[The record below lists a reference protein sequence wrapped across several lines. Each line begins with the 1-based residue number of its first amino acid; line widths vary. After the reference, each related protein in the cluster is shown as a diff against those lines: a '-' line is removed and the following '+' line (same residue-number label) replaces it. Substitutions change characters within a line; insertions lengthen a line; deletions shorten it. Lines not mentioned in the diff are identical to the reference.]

1 MIQAQISTSGKQAVE
16 EAMRRLA
23 ERLKKGDTQV
33 LVGVPTG
40 SGSYEDGLT
49 IATIAAVNEFGSA
62 DGKIPARPFLHPAIA
77 EGAPMFKRI
86 AELRLPDVI
95 AGKDNLLK
103 ALHQMGTLG
112 VSLVQ
117 QKITDTYTPPN
128 AESTIKAKGSS
139 HPLIDTG
146 ALRQSIDY
154 LVIHSDTEIVEG
166 LQ

>member
-1 MIQAQISTSGKQAVE
+1 MIRVQTTTEGKQAVE
-16 EAMRRLA
+16 LALKQLA
-23 ERLKKGDTQV
+23 ERLQRGDTQV

-62 DGKIPARPFLHPAIA
+62 DGKIPARPFLHPAIRD
-77 EGAPMFKRI
+77 GAPMFKRI

-95 AGKDNLLK
+95 AGKENLLK

-117 QKITDTYTPPN
+117 EKITSIHSPPN
-128 AESTIKAKGSS
+128 AASTIRAKGSS
-139 HPLIDTG
+139 KPLIDTG

-154 LVIHSDTEIVEG
+154 LIIHSDKELTEG
-166 LQ
+166 LK